1 MGENDAGRAASV
13 DARSDT
19 PRRGAARPAVS
30 PPGGSPGPRGASPPS
45 FLAIQP
51 AGHRAGVR
59 ALATVALSVAVCI
72 ALAPFAKLQLP
83 AVAAFIPVYE
93 SALVLNDLI
102 TAALLYGQWR
112 ITRLRAL
119 SVLASGYL
127 FTAVITVGHALS
139 FPGLFAPGGAL
150 GAGPQSTAWI
160 YMFWHGGF
168 PLFVIAYAWMRRVR
182 PPGADA
188 GGEPGS
194 EPDEEDD
201 VGADVTRGRR
211 TALGATLA
219 ALALGVG
226 LTALATAGHAWL
238 PAIMSGHRYTPA
250 MMFTVGTVWLLC
262 MAALAVLLSRRR
274 AASVLDLG
282 LMVVMVAWLC
292 DIALAALLNGGRY
305 DLGFY
310 AGRIFGLLA
319 CSAVLVELLFENA
332 VLYAQL
338 AQAHGLERRRAQE
351 LALAR
356 DEAQRANAAKSLFLA
371 SMSHEIRTPMNAVI
385 GLTHLALQGAL
396 EGRQRD
402 YVAKAHT
409 SSKALLALLN
419 DILDYSKVEAGKLSL
434 EAEEFGVEE
443 VVENVGELF
452 SARLEETGLDL
463 VFDIDRDVPP
473 RVVGD
478 AFRLTQVLN
487 NLVGNAI
494 KFTPRGE
501 IVIRVEVLGRDAG
514 RVGLRLSVSD
524 TGIGMTR
531 ETSDRLFEAF
541 AQGESGTARRFGGTG
556 LGLAICRRLV
566 GLMGGDIAVES
577 ELGRGSIF
585 RFSAWFGLPAAGT
598 ARRDLYRIRG
608 MRALVLDGQPTER
621 EAWSRMLS
629 SWRFQ
634 VSLAAFVDDAVFKF
648 QRAASHEAPYELL
661 VLDWKTGAAGV
672 LEQVELAC
680 AERALSMPR
689 VLVLTGQ
696 HHIDAVER
704 TLGVRDGLQVMV
716 KPVTPSRLFE
726 AIVRLQHGAAA
737 PKVARPLEKTLDEA
751 LRPLR
756 GAMVLLVEDDLV
768 NQQVAQAFLE
778 LGGLSVTIA
787 SNGLQ
792 AVDLVRERAFDV
804 VLMDMQMPEM
814 GGIEATRCIRLLP
827 QGRDLPIVAM
837 TAAAMDEDR
846 QACLAA
852 GMDAHVGK
860 PIVPAE
866 LAEVLLQW
874 VRPPDAA
881 AGGAASRAVT

>member
-19 PRRGAARPAVS
+19 RRSGEVRAAELPQ
-30 PPGGSPGPRGASPPS
+30 GESPGTAGDSPPS

-51 AGHRAGVR
+51 AGHRARVR

-182 PPGADA
+182 PPVADA

-827 QGRDLPIVAM
+827 QGKDLPIVAM

-881 AGGAASRAVT
+881 AGGAASRTVT

>member
-1 MGENDAGRAASV
+1 MGENDAGRDASV

-19 PRRGAARPAVS
+19 RRSGEVRAAELPQ
-30 PPGGSPGPRGASPPS
+30 GESPGTAGDSPPS

-51 AGHRAGVR
+51 AGHRARVR

-188 GGEPGS
+188 VGEPGS

-827 QGRDLPIVAM
+827 QGKDLPIVAM

>member
-1 MGENDAGRAASV
+1 MGENDAGRDASV

-19 PRRGAARPAVS
+19 RRSGAVRAAELPQGESHGTA
-30 PPGGSPGPRGASPPS
+30 GDSPPS

-51 AGHRAGVR
+51 AGHRARVR

-83 AVAAFIPVYE
+83 AVAAFIPIYE

-168 PLFVIAYAWMRRVR
+168 PLFVIAYAWMRRAS

-194 EPDEEDD
+194 EPDVEDD
-201 VGADVTRGRR
+201 VGADVTRGRP

-262 MAALAVLLSRRR
+262 MAALAVLLARRR

-634 VSLAAFVDDAVFKF
+634 VSLAAFVDDAAFKF

-737 PKVARPLEKTLDEA
+737 PKVARPLERTLDEA

-827 QGRDLPIVAM
+827 QGKDLPIIAM